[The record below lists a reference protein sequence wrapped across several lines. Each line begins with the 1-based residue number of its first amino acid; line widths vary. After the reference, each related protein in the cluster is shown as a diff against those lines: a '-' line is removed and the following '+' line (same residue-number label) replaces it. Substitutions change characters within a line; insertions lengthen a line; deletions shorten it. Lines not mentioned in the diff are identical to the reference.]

1 MTTRTVKIFGLAYG
15 STPAEINVTLDG
27 NTVYTGPVSTLDPVT
42 GTPSLADFKTLNN
55 PTPNLDYANSTVE
68 LCSFELPMDF
78 QGSKPMTS
86 TVTNGTV
93 IFAQIRAN
101 YCAIANTD
109 PIIGHGDSQYFNIN
123 GDADPRSNATKDG
136 ILVPV
141 VHTEAAHGA
150 WFFSV
155 NTGSVLSYDLNVI
168 AGTANVAPTPP
179 TP

>member
-27 NTVYTGPVSTLDPVT
+27 NTVYTGAVSTQDPVT
-42 GTPSLADFKTLNN
+42 GTPCLADYKILNQ

-101 YCAIANTD
+101 YFAIPGSD
-109 PIIGHGDSQYFNIN
+109 PIVGRGPSEYFDIN
-123 GDADPRSNATKDG
+123 GDADARSNVAKDG
-136 ILVPV
+136 EPVTV
-141 VHTEAAHGA
+141 VHTNVSHGT
-150 WFFSV
+150 WFFSI